1 MLGPNSKWL
10 SQTFGD
16 SQELTMLGKFPLT
29 VGAWI
34 ILFSEVSAGDAETIG
49 IYASKEDASNNDTT
63 SWALLN
69 SSAIVDTVDDFTACV
84 RFRVRM
90 FPNLPAFFSFG
101 PGEEVDSGN
110 KSLRFYLGYS
120 SNMNGPSRSG
130 FHIKFVNSTE
140 TLWAPMMD
148 PDKSQEREIFLPNR
162 WSHLCL
168 SFSSDTRMIRYVLV
182 SKIGMTRRVRPIVS
196 WSNLFQQD
204 GTKLEGKVVPPKF
217 KNVALTPNFLTQ
229 FRIQTKKGFMFG
241 DLNIWNRTLED
252 EDMIDWTTCK

>member
-1 MLGPNSKWL
+1 MSYEANAW
-10 SQTFGD
+10 SQFQVAFSDLRRLPT
-16 SQELTMLGKFPLT
+16 QELTMLGKFPLT

-69 SSAIVDTVDDFTACV
+69 SSAIVDTVDDFTVCV

-90 FPNLPAFFSFG
+90 FPNLPAFFAFGG
-101 PGEEVDSGN
+101 PGEEMDSDN

-130 FHIKFVNSTE
+130 FHIKFLNSTE

-148 PDKSQEREIFLPNR
+148 PDKSQEREIFLPNQ

-182 SKIGMTRRVRPIVS
+182 RKIGMTRRVRPSYHGQIYSNRMEPS
-196 WSNLFQQD
+196 WRE
-204 GTKLEGKVVPPKF
+204 KLCHRNSKM
-217 KNVALTPNFLTQ
+217 LHWLQISSPNSGYRLKRDSCSAT
-229 FRIQTKKGFMFG
+229 
-241 DLNIWNRTLED
+241 
-252 EDMIDWTTCK
+252 